1 MGGGHGGGV
10 VCWFRV
16 GGNCPGTEEK
26 GMPGSDFDRRL
37 AAAQAGDESSFTE
50 LFRSVQPSLLRYL
63 STVGGSLAD
72 DVAAETWL
80 SVVRGLD
87 RFRGDES
94 GWKAWVFTIARA
106 RLVDARRRVART
118 PTPVD
123 TDVVLD
129 GCVARDDVAGT
140 VEDMFSTE
148 AALALIGQLPEQ
160 QAEVILLRYVGG
172 LDVTQTA
179 RALGRRPGAVRVA
192 SHRGLRRLADV
203 LSERRGISESSAV
216 THRDPPSVRR

>member
-1 MGGGHGGGV
+1 
-10 VCWFRV
+10 
-16 GGNCPGTEEK
+16 
-26 GMPGSDFDRRL
+26 MPGSDFDRRL

-63 STVGGSLAD
+63 STVGGALAE

-80 SVVRGLD
+80 SVVKGLR

-94 GWKAWVFTIARA
+94 KWKAWVFTIARA
-106 RLVDARRRVART
+106 RLVDARRRAART

-123 TDVVLD
+123 TDLVLD
-129 GCVARDDVAGT
+129 GCVATDDVAGT

-172 LDVTQTA
+172 LDVAQTA
-179 RALGRRPGAVRVA
+179 RALGKRPGAVRVA
-192 SHRGLRRLADV
+192 SHRALRRLADMLSDHRD
-203 LSERRGISESSAV
+203 LSEHPGV
-216 THRDPPSVRR
+216 THRARRSVRR

>member
-1 MGGGHGGGV
+1 
-10 VCWFRV
+10 
-16 GGNCPGTEEK
+16 
-26 GMPGSDFDRRL
+26 MPGSDFDVRL
-37 AAAQAGDESSFTE
+37 AAAQAGDEGSFTE

-63 STVGGSLAD
+63 STIGGPLAD

-80 SVVRGLD
+80 AVVKGLP

-106 RLVDARRRVART
+106 RLVDAQRRTARA

-129 GCVARDDVAGT
+129 GCVATDDVAGT

-160 QAEVILLRYVGG
+160 QAEVILLRFVGG
-172 LDVTQTA
+172 LDVGQTA
-179 RALGRRPGAVRVA
+179 RALGKRPGAVRVA
-192 SHRGLRRLADV
+192 SHRGLRRLAD
-203 LSERRGISESSAV
+203 LLAEREDWSEHRGV
-216 THRDPPSVRR
+216 THRAPRSVRR